1 MNIQARLSILL
12 SLMLLMA
19 LGGMLVV
26 EKAFATDRHV
36 TDNPVANNQS
46 VGQATLVIGQ
56 ALLVNESGRQALK
69 TGMHVHSHDTIVTEA
84 NGHVHLRFIDDA
96 LVSVRPR
103 SQLKIQAYHY
113 DENHPEQSEV
123 KFDLQSGAARAVS
136 GRAAHA
142 AHDRFRLNTPI
153 AAIGVRGTDFIVSAS
168 NDRVRAFVNEGAI
181 VVGAF
186 SDLCQAA
193 ALGPC
198 ADGTELKGGTQ
209 QLLELDRLAAEP
221 RLIDMSLEDALKIK
235 GIEGES
241 SKVQPNSV
249 PADDQSKNDQNDSE
263 TSTSPVSD
271 DSHASQPTTGT
282 VDNSRVTTPSE
293 PNAAGDMATDDTDS
307 VEFKPV
313 EGGAISAPSEG
324 ESSGQDFQPGGLAIA
339 KPRQQPN
346 KDHDETPFNPGD
358 LAVAHP
364 QKNQNTHDLDAR
376 ESPLQPDDLL
386 LPPDSSTDS
395 TLPPLDQRQL
405 VWGHWGAAGDQ
416 NMADFAFPYHEVEAG
431 RVKLLSSGQYA
442 LLRRQG
448 DDPVLLAGLGTVYFD
463 LVEADATF
471 TGKDGSSSAM
481 EFRDGAL
488 NINFEKGT
496 FGTFLKMT
504 SDKTGKVS
512 FVATGGVD
520 GQGNLTSKDASGYI
534 RGASS
539 LNGQEAAYLFRRM
552 IDQGYVEGITLW
564 GAK

>member
-12 SLMLLMA
+12 SFVLLMA

-26 EKAFATDRHV
+26 EQAFATDRHV

-186 SDLCQAA
+186 SDVCQAA

-198 ADGTELKGGTQ
+198 ADGTELKGGTR
-209 QLLELDRLAAEP
+209 QLIELDRLAAQP
-221 RLIDMSLEDALKIK
+221 RLIDLSLEDALKMK
-235 GIEGES
+235 GIEDES
-241 SKVQPNSV
+241 HKIDQNSV
-249 PADDQSKNDQNDSE
+249 PAKDSESGTSE
-263 TSTSPVSD
+263 TSNEKKASHHSDTSSSEAPAQQEVSD
-271 DSHASQPTTGT
+271 STAENNGDGEGLTLTENAQGDSVAPPSDDKEVKPDGLEVSIPTT
-282 VDNSRVTTPSE
+282 PE
-293 PNAAGDMATDDTDS
+293 
-307 VEFKPV
+307 E
-313 EGGAISAPSEG
+313 APAS
-324 ESSGQDFQPGGLAIA
+324 DL
-339 KPRQQPN
+339 QPN
-346 KDHDETPFNPGD
+346 D
-358 LAVAHP
+358 LAVSNP
-364 QKNQNTHDLDAR
+364 QQNDDGKGLGTGTG
-376 ESPLQPDDLL
+376 PLQPDDLL
-386 LPPDSSTDS
+386 LPPDSSTDP
-395 TLPPLDQRQL
+395 TLSPLDQRQL
-405 VWGHWGAAGDQ
+405 VWGHWGAVGDSGL
-416 NMADFAFPYHEVEAG
+416 ADFSFPYDEVSDG
-431 RVKLLSSGQYA
+431 RVELFSSSQYS

-448 DDPVLLAGLGTVYFD
+448 DAPVLLAGLGTVYFD
-463 LVEADATF
+463 LLEGEASF
-471 TGKDGSSSAM
+471 IGKDGTSSEM
-481 EFRDGAL
+481 QFVDGAL
-488 NINFEKGT
+488 NIDFKRGT
-496 FGTFLKMT
+496 FGTLLKMR
-504 SDKTGKVS
+504 SDRTGQVS
-512 FVATGGVD
+512 LIAAGDVD
-520 GQGNLTSKDASGYI
+520 SQGNLTSKNPKGYI
-534 RGASS
+534 WGASS
-539 LNGQEAAYLFRRM
+539 LNGQEAAYMFRR
-552 IDQGYVEGITLW
+552 IIEQGYVDGITLW